1 MLTLKQ
7 EFSSFLDFFDEESK
21 LDENS
26 KVEKFQQ
33 NLEKL
38 AMFSEKIKD
47 RVASGS
53 EKEREELQEF
63 LVELQ
68 EKIEKEKSKLFEKI
82 GVSEEDLKAFLSDK
96 KNFSDE
102 EWSAMQEMKTYLNQN
117 AMPQEEAIKV
127 KRKRSKTKWIQ
138 S

>member
-7 EFSSFLDFFDEESK
+7 EFSSFFDFFDEESK
-21 LDENS
+21 LNEDS
-26 KVEKFQQ
+26 KVEKFQE

-47 RVASGS
+47 RVANGS
-53 EKEREELQEF
+53 EKEREELQDF
-63 LVELQ
+63 LSELQ
-68 EKIEKEKSKLFEKI
+68 GKIETEKSKLFEKI

-102 EWSAMQEMKTYLNQN
+102 EWSAMQEMKTYLKQN
-117 AMPQEEAIKV
+117 AMPQEVTKKV
-127 KRKRSKTKWIQ
+127 KRRRSKTKWIQ

>member
-7 EFSSFLDFFDEESK
+7 EFSSFFDFFDEESK
-21 LDENS
+21 LNEDS
-26 KVEKFQQ
+26 KVEKFQE

-47 RVASGS
+47 RVANGS
-53 EKEREELQEF
+53 EKEREELQDF
-63 LVELQ
+63 LSELQ
-68 EKIEKEKSKLFEKI
+68 GKIETEKSKLFEKI

-102 EWSAMQEMKTYLNQN
+102 EWSAMQEMKTYLKQN
-117 AMPQEEAIKV
+117 AMPQEVTKKV
-127 KRKRSKTKWIQ
+127 KRRRSKTKW
-138 S
+138 